1 MFLFFAKI
9 REKSK
14 IFTLVPK
21 YMHYFYV
28 ENKCMLI
35 HETKIANMPE
45 NVQYIVCLKALGWD
59 KILLKQNPTL
69 WASPCLDL

>member
-1 MFLFFAKI
+1 MKSNVSFFAKI

-35 HETKIANMPE
+35 HETKIANMI
-45 NVQYIVCLKALGWD
+45 NNIRKRIWISL
-59 KILLKQNPTL
+59 
-69 WASPCLDL
+69 